1 MTLPP
6 EEVILKGA
14 AAWNKWQEENKF
26 PPHFARPSWYECRD
40 ERGMQI
46 KGRNELDF
54 SGIHLTNASVHL
66 AFAEG
71 LNMRNAEVVGC
82 HFEEGDFSRADFSNT
97 TFVNTKFNKT
107 ILTDAVFE
115 GATFINC
122 NLNRVNLVNADF
134 RLKEIRETVVY
145 GISAWD
151 LKTDPAMKQS
161 RLVIEKSYELY
172 SDLIASG
179 KIPMM
184 VDDIEM
190 AQFVYYLSSHKNM
203 RNMINILNS
212 KGVLL
217 LGKFKDGGL
226 ERLYSLMDWF
236 KARNYTPMLFDFER
250 PNSLDYTETVITMA
264 GLAKFI
270 VADLSGG
277 SVPQELYATL
287 SSFQKPVIVY
297 SDQPAYSMFKDIK
310 RKNRFSFEIVFSDEK
325 DLYAKM
331 EHSVKEAELGHAQL
345 AHDLIDS
352 HG

>member
-1 MTLPP
+1 D
-6 EEVILKGA
+6 K
-14 AAWNKWQEENKF
+14 
-26 PPHFARPSWYECRD
+26 
-40 ERGMQI
+40 RGMQI

-54 SGIHLTNASVHL
+54 SGIHLSNASISH

-71 LNMRNAEVVGC
+71 LNFRDAEVVGC

-97 TFVNTKFNKT
+97 VFTNTKFNKT
-107 ILTDAVFE
+107 ILTDASFD
-115 GATFINC
+115 GATFVNC

-145 GISAWD
+145 GLSAWD
-151 LKTDPAMKQS
+151 LKTSPEMKQS
-161 RLVIEKSYELY
+161 KLVIEKSYDLY
-172 SDLIASG
+172 SDIIASG

-190 AQFVYYLSSHKNM
+190 AQFVYYLSSHKNL
-203 RNMINILNS
+203 RKMINILNS

-226 ERLYSLMDWF
+226 EHLYKLMDWF
-236 KARNYTPMLFDFER
+236 KKRGYTPMLFDFDR
-250 PNSLDYTETVITMA
+250 PDNLDYTETVITMA
-264 GLAKFI
+264 ALSKFI

-277 SVPQELYATL
+277 SVPQELYASL
-287 SSFQKPVIVY
+287 SSFEKPVIVY
-297 SDQPAYSMFKDIK
+297 SNQPAYSMFKDIK
-310 RKNRFSFEIVFSDEK
+310 RKNRFSFDFVFTDEK
-325 DLYAKM
+325 DFYEKM
-331 EHSVKEAELGHAQL
+331 ETNVNEAEKGHAQI

>member
-1 MTLPP
+1 
-6 EEVILKGA
+6 
-14 AAWNKWQEENKF
+14 
-26 PPHFARPSWYECRD
+26 
-40 ERGMQI
+40 
-46 KGRNELDF
+46 
-54 SGIHLTNASVHL
+54 
-66 AFAEG
+66 
-71 LNMRNAEVVGC
+71 
-82 HFEEGDFSRADFSNT
+82 
-97 TFVNTKFNKT
+97 
-107 ILTDAVFE
+107 
-115 GATFINC
+115 
-122 NLNRVNLVNADF
+122 
-134 RLKEIRETVVY
+134 VY

-172 SDLIASG
+172 SDIIASG

-226 ERLYSLMDWF
+226 ERLYKLMDWF
-236 KARNYTPMLFDFER
+236 KARNYTPMLFDFDR
-250 PNSLDYTETVITMA
+250 PNNLDYTETVITMA
-264 GLAKFI
+264 GLSKFI

-310 RKNRFSFEIVFSDEK
+310 RKNRFSYEIVFADEK
-325 DLYAKM
+325 DLYEKM
-331 EHSVKEAELGHAQL
+331 ENSVKEAELSHTQI
-345 AHDLIDS
+345 AHELIDS

>member
-1 MTLPP
+1 
-6 EEVILKGA
+6 
-14 AAWNKWQEENKF
+14 
-26 PPHFARPSWYECRD
+26 
-40 ERGMQI
+40 
-46 KGRNELDF
+46 
-54 SGIHLTNASVHL
+54 
-66 AFAEG
+66 
-71 LNMRNAEVVGC
+71 
-82 HFEEGDFSRADFSNT
+82 
-97 TFVNTKFNKT
+97 
-107 ILTDAVFE
+107 
-115 GATFINC
+115 
-122 NLNRVNLVNADF
+122 
-134 RLKEIRETVVY
+134 
-145 GISAWD
+145 
-151 LKTDPAMKQS
+151 
-161 RLVIEKSYELY
+161 
-172 SDLIASG
+172 
-179 KIPMM
+179 MM

-236 KARNYTPMLFDFER
+236 KTRNYTPMLFDFER